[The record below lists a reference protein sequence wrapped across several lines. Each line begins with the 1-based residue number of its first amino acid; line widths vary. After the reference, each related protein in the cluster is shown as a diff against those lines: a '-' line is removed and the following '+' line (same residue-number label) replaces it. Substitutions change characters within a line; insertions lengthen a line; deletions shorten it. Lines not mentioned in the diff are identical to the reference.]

1 MATAGGLI
9 QVGETVVLQ
18 RYNYM
23 RTHVLNPTKESGD
36 NIFYILLPIVGDPN
50 LDLFLILDDTLQY
63 VGSTIIYSGYDRTK

>member
-23 RTHVLNPTKESGD
+23 RTHVLNPTKASGAT
-36 NIFYILLPIVGDPN
+36 F
-50 LDLFLILDDTLQY
+50 
-63 VGSTIIYSGYDRTK
+63 SIYFFQ

>member
-1 MATAGGLI
+1 MAAAGLI

-36 NIFYILLPIVGDPN
+36 NIFYILFSVVGDPKQEPE
-50 LDLFLILDDTLQY
+50 LFLSQCQY
-63 VGSTIIYSGYDRTK
+63 VRSTRIYSGYDCTK

>member
-36 NIFYILLPIVGDPN
+36 DIFLLLPVVGDPN
-50 LDLFLILDDTLQY
+50 PDHFLILDATLQ
-63 VGSTIIYSGYDRTK
+63 